1 MHDRKSVKK
10 SWIAR
15 EFWTWQPGI
24 YNSRS
29 RILQKVQLKKNKTA
43 SGTVVVNT
51 RKSRCTVLQVKDS
64 TFFSIIIIPFK
75 VQLFIM
81 RSIFLLC
88 PWKDIRVLHVRS
100 YTVTYGSCF
109 RTLCPHICYRL
120 PENVLYR
127 CLTYKCQNLFPY
139 RPSLLPS
146 QRQSSEYVNLGLLL
160 LCHFNTDLIGR
171 FCYFV
176 TSVLILLEDFFYFVT
191 SVMILLE
198 DFVTF

>member
-1 MHDRKSVKK
+1 MHGRKNVKILDN
-10 SWIAR
+10 SWILNLAAR
-15 EFWTWQPGI
+15 
-24 YNSRS
+24 N
-29 RILQKVQLKKNKTA
+29 LQFQITYSPKSEIKEKQKT

-51 RKSRCTVLQVKDS
+51 MKSRCTVLQVRDR

-127 CLTYKCQNLFPY
+127 CLTYKCQNIFPY

-146 QRQSSEYVNLGLLL
+146 QRQSSEYVNPGLLL

-171 FCYFV
+171 FLPS
-176 TSVLILLEDFFYFVT
+176 T
-191 SVMILLE
+191 
-198 DFVTF
+198 